1 MAKVQLLV
9 KEPFEDYAFGA
20 RIVDAKEIERVTR
33 DYPDYVLREK
43 LVADSEPTKAE
54 VKAEGLPAETQARV
68 DTGLPAGPLP
78 AADEAKPRVTKNVAL
93 KG

>member
-1 MAKVQLLV
+1 MASTRLLV
-9 KEPFEDYAFGA
+9 TGNFEGYVPGDRISGA
-20 RIVDAKEIERVTR
+20 SEIERVTR

-43 LVADSEPTKAE
+43 LVADSEPSKAE
-54 VKAEGLPAETQARV
+54 VKAAGVPAETQARV

-78 AADEAKPRVTKNVAL
+78 AADEKPRVTKNVAL